1 MVTEQTYRE
10 TFGFGNDPVV
20 FRQIV
25 GAIAGGKVLD
35 TEGYEGDFIQ
45 AGQVVTRKDGAY
57 KPLPVKDGAYEALP
71 DGYEYAGFVT
81 ATVSVKSPFVGIVYS
96 GEINDEAL
104 PVPLTAELKAAIK
117 TAIPT
122 LVFDHDEDID

>member
-45 AGQVVTRKDGAY
+45 AGQVAIRKDGAY

-117 TAIPT
+117 AAIPT